1 MRMISSVPSSRCEME
16 SDRISSSVTTPP
28 ALRMTWASPSLSPRS
43 PYGFNRASM
52 QATTATRFPG
62 GSGRS
67 PRSKSA
73 AYRSAFRRSSSVTL
87 IVPPSVLAHE
97 KPLLHKVKET
107 SERAHRRA
115 GAQSSRT
122 RALSMWSE
130 CITPRE
136 VRIRAE
142 LLLDPQQLVVLGETF
157 GLCKRA
163 DLDLA
168 RRRADGEIGDEA
180 VFGLSRA
187 RRDDRCVPLA
197 LRLLDHVHCLGEG
210 AYLVHLH
217 EHGVRDTLCDA
228 AREPRC
234 ARREEI
240 VAEDLNATAQPG
252 GQQRPSLPVV
262 LGDAVLDRDEGISL
276 NETFQGFDHS
286 GRIGAGRCFGQAVE
300 AVVEEMGRGDVD
312 GECDLVAESAA
323 RAVNRRGEKIERR
336 LRPGKRRCEP
346 ALRVEAAAED
356 VHHRKRKY
364 VTAAQMPPE
373 RNPIR
378 VRCRM
383 RRGDRHSQDRV
394 RTEPGFVGRAVELDQ
409 HRIEPPL
416 VERRPSDEGRTD
428 RSPHLRNGCE
438 DAVAIEPACIVIPQ
452 LPRLVPTG
460 RSTRRHAGPAE
471 CAVCQLEIDLDGRTA
486 ARIEHLSR
494 ADRRDG
500 RFVRRHAA
508 ARPTTPS
515 ASSSVSGDP
524 AAARYRLRGP
534 PHAPYRGDT
543 RQATSRRRARPSDSR
558 RARGRTT
565 DSAAAQARWQSG
577 TRPRSLWRTARCR
590 RSPRGRAT
598 A

>member
-336 LRPGKRRCEP
+336 LRPGKRRSEPALVRLPGLPRRPGRCPDIEHHFDRFGERARTDRDDEEVLEGEP

-394 RTEPGFVGRAVELDQ
+394 RT
-409 HRIEPPL
+409 
-416 VERRPSDEGRTD
+416 
-428 RSPHLRNGCE
+428 
-438 DAVAIEPACIVIPQ
+438 
-452 LPRLVPTG
+452 
-460 RSTRRHAGPAE
+460 
-471 CAVCQLEIDLDGRTA
+471 
-486 ARIEHLSR
+486 
-494 ADRRDG
+494 
-500 RFVRRHAA
+500 
-508 ARPTTPS
+508 
-515 ASSSVSGDP
+515 
-524 AAARYRLRGP
+524 
-534 PHAPYRGDT
+534 
-543 RQATSRRRARPSDSR
+543 
-558 RARGRTT
+558 
-565 DSAAAQARWQSG
+565 
-577 TRPRSLWRTARCR
+577 
-590 RSPRGRAT
+590 
-598 A
+598 